1 VSPRIAGAALLV
13 TGAATAVVP
22 GFVWFAGPPPA
33 TPTHASGFSGSGQ
46 LWLLP
51 LLGILIA
58 LAGAGFM
65 SARPGS
71 GRAVARWAGP
81 LSLVAGLVA
90 AALAVWAAADPAV
103 NLRVTT
109 DGLTE
114 TVPVAVT
121 LEPAAFAAPVV
132 AGIAAV
138 IGAVATRVGWRR

>member
-1 VSPRIAGAALLV
+1 MNARIPGVALLAA
-13 TGAATAVVP
+13 GAATAVVP
-22 GFVWFAGPPPA
+22 GFVWFSGPPPA
-33 TPTHASGFSGSGQ
+33 TPTHASGFAGSGQ

-51 LLGILIA
+51 LLGVLIA
-58 LAGAGFM
+58 LAGAGLV
-65 SARPGS
+65 SARPGT
-71 GRAVARWAGP
+71 GRAAARWAGP

-90 AALAVWAAADPAV
+90 AALAIWAAADPAV
-103 NLRVTT
+103 TLRVTT

-132 AGIAAV
+132 AGIAVA

>member
-1 VSPRIAGAALLV
+1 MNPRIPGAVLLAAGV
-13 TGAATAVVP
+13 ATAVVP
-22 GFVWFAGPPPA
+22 GFVWFTGPPPA
-33 TPTHASGFSGSGQ
+33 TPTHASGFAASGQ

-51 LLGILIA
+51 LLGVLIA
-58 LAGAGFM
+58 LAGAGFI
-65 SARPGS
+65 SARPGA

-81 LSLVAGLVA
+81 LALVAGLVA

-103 NLRVTT
+103 TLRVTT

-121 LEPAAFAAPVV
+121 LEPAAFTAPVV

-138 IGAVATRVGWRR
+138 IGAIATRVGWRR